1 MSEPHE
7 GEVPERRS
15 DDESGLPPQIAE
27 VFRNLTG
34 GAPIPPEMV
43 EMLRN
48 SGIADLD
55 PQMLSMMA
63 QQVQT
68 MFSRGPSEDPVDLEV
83 ARDVARKVTAA
94 SADPVPSA
102 RDQEEAHDSVTVAGL
117 WLDAVTSVAGG
128 SQRGRAWS
136 RAQWVEASMPVWG
149 DLVAP
154 VAQGVADAVGAAM
167 AAQLA
172 DLGDVEIP
180 GVGRLPEGA
189 LSEMQPI
196 LRRLHGSLFS
206 LQLGQ
211 GVGSL
216 AGEVLTGCEI
226 GLPLIAGP
234 DVVLLAESVR
244 ELAAGLE
251 IDAPQV
257 WLYLAVRES
266 ARTRLFA
273 DNRWIAEDLL
283 AAVRDYAADITI
295 DTAGIEQAISSIDVQ
310 NPAAVQEALQGQ
322 LFTAEPSVAQRRAL
336 ARLETSLA
344 LVEGWVDHVTAQA
357 TAAHLPQSAAL
368 GEAVRRRRATG
379 GPAERTFAA
388 LVGLELRPRRLR
400 DAANLFAALEARG
413 GPELR
418 DGAWEHPDLAPTSAD
433 LDDPLGYVERRA
445 APAGDDLDAELDA
458 LLHRVQ
464 DEGDGPDPERP

>member
-1 MSEPHE
+1 
-7 GEVPERRS
+7 
-15 DDESGLPPQIAE
+15 
-27 VFRNLTG
+27 
-34 GAPIPPEMV
+34 
-43 EMLRN
+43 
-48 SGIADLD
+48 
-55 PQMLSMMA
+55 
-63 QQVQT
+63 
-68 MFSRGPSEDPVDLEV
+68 
-83 ARDVARKVTAA
+83 
-94 SADPVPSA
+94 
-102 RDQEEAHDSVTVAGL
+102 
-117 WLDAVTSVAGG
+117 
-128 SQRGRAWS
+128 
-136 RAQWVEASMPVWG
+136 MPVWG

-154 VAQGVADAVGAAM
+154 VGQGVADAVGAAM

-180 GVGRLPEGA
+180 GVGRVPEGA
-189 LSEMQPI
+189 LDQMQPI

-216 AGEVLTGCEI
+216 ASEVLTGCEI
-226 GLPLIAGP
+226 GLPLIASP

-257 WLYLAVRES
+257 WLYLAVREC
-266 ARTRLFA
+266 ARTRLFE

-322 LFTAEPSVAQRRAL
+322 LFTAEPSAAQRRAL

-418 DGAWEHPDLAPTSAD
+418 DGAWEHPDLAPTSVD

-445 APAGDDLDAELDA
+445 VPAGDALDAELDA
-458 LLHRVQ
+458 LLRQAH
-464 DEGDGPDPERP
+464 DDGDGPTLERP